1 MVVLINHSIYLLI
14 QTEPQ
19 RQAELMIQKKD
30 KDTAKQADAA
40 KQATKEERKEDQ

>member
-1 MVVLINHSIYLLI
+1 MVVLINQIYLLI